1 MLYILAVMHLLV
13 DTVTISTLYS
23 ALGGRSQESALMWVL
38 LYNFLAFSSQAI
50 TGGVVEL
57 TAERCGTGPKL
68 FRLLRRKSDTY
79 LLFAAA
85 GAILAIFSALIPFGI
100 VMSILIAG
108 IGNSLFHVGGGA
120 YVLREYKG
128 KGCAAGVFVGPG
140 AIGVALGMLYTSQG
154 MLFATDLS
162 AMTVILI
169 LIWLLIGRFGRCEG
183 RITTAIR
190 QMLSRE
196 RKESVHV
203 SGELDSSSGIR
214 PGIRLTA
221 VLFLLTAVVFRAA
234 AGYFPSSSW
243 KTGAFAVM
251 AAAICVAAG
260 KIAGGIALDRIGAAK
275 VMFLSVFVST
285 PLILLFP
292 DSFKGGLIALFL
304 INLAMPVTLILVY
317 RYIPRYPAFAFG
329 LTASVLAPGVLIGSY
344 ASRFI
349 SSMDSLTQKILYT
362 GISLLILI
370 LVLISSY
377 LIRGKS
383 KDINT
388 GG

>member
-1 MLYILAVMHLLV
+1 
-13 DTVTISTLYS
+13 
-23 ALGGRSQESALMWVL
+23 
-38 LYNFLAFSSQAI
+38 
-50 TGGVVEL
+50 
-57 TAERCGTGPKL
+57 
-68 FRLLRRKSDTY
+68 
-79 LLFAAA
+79 
-85 GAILAIFSALIPFGI
+85 
-100 VMSILIAG
+100 
-108 IGNSLFHVGGGA
+108 
-120 YVLREYKG
+120 VLREYKG

-140 AIGVALGMLYTSQG
+140 AIGVALGTLYTSQG

-162 AMTVILI
+162 AVTVILI
-169 LIWLLIGRFGRCEG
+169 LVWILIGRFGRGEG
-183 RITTAIR
+183 RITAAIR

-196 RKESVHV
+196 RKESVRV
-203 SGELDSSSGIR
+203 SGRVDLSSGIR

-221 VLFLLTAVVFRAA
+221 VLFLLTAVIFRAA
-234 AGYFPSSSW
+234 AGYYPSSQW

-304 INLAMPVTLILVY
+304 VNLAMPVTLILVY

-344 ASRFI
+344 ATRYMNSL
-349 SSMDSLTQKILYT
+349 DSLTQKILYT
-362 GISLLILI
+362 GVSLFILI
-370 LVLISSY
+370 LVWISSY
-377 LIRGKS
+377 LIREKS

-388 GG
+388 GGT